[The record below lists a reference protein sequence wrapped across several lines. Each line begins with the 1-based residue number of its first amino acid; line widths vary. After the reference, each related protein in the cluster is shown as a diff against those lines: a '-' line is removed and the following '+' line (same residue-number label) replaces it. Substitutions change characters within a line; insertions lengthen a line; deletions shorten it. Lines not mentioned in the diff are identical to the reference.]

1 MTRRGGGLPRKHHSG
16 DRTFWRRRGVR
27 QGEEGQGGAGAGVG
41 EVACHVALPHV
52 EGYLCNKVLFIT
64 QGAVSKH
71 CHTFPL
77 LRHFPLH
84 RTQIHGPWAIN
95 CIAYLELQIIL
106 GGGVGKGVK
115 PPELPFLGIS
125 SKRSIFGEKSLC
137 HRRCLCNCKTNISR
151 STVVASAAL
160 QHEDSTRFYN
170 TEYSNCSSSRSV
182 LTLPVEVS
190 PPHYQLWLR
199 TCVLRID
206 PLARPHTPLS

>member
-106 GGGVGKGVK
+106 RDGVGKGVK

-160 QHEDSTRFYN
+160 QHEDSTRFITQN
-170 TEYSNCSSSRSV
+170 I
-182 LTLPVEVS
+182 
-190 PPHYQLWLR
+190 
-199 TCVLRID
+199 RI
-206 PLARPHTPLS
+206 AAAAGVC